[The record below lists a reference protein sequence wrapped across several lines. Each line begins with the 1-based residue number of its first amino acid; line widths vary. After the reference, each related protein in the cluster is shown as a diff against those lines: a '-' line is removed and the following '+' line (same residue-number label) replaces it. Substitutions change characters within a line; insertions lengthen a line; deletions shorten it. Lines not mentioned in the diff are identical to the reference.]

1 MALNIVLI
9 HPQIPQNT
17 GNIARTCV
25 VTGTALHIV
34 KPMAF
39 EITEKN
45 VKRAGLDYW
54 DDLNLT
60 IYESEQEFFIKNN
73 NKRKWF
79 FSSKVRRFYSDAEFH
94 DGDFLVFGSET
105 AGLEK
110 ALLDANK
117 DFCVKLPMIPQQR
130 CLNLSNACC
139 AGLYEALRQTGF
151 KGLN

>member
-1 MALNIVLI
+1 MAFNIVLI

-34 KPMAF
+34 KPMQF
-39 EITEKN
+39 EITQKN

-60 IYESEQEFFIKNN
+60 IYENEREFFDINE
-73 NKRKWF
+73 NKRKWY
-79 FSSKVRRFYSDAEFH
+79 FSSKVHRVYSDAEYR

-105 AGLEK
+105 AGLDKE
-110 ALLDANK
+110 LLSANS
-117 DFCVKLPMIPQQR
+117 DFCVKLPMVPDQR

-151 KGLN
+151 KGLV

>member
-1 MALNIVLI
+1 MAFNIVLI

-34 KPMAF
+34 KPMPF

-60 IYESEQEFFIKNN
+60 IYEDEREFFDINMN
-73 NKRKWF
+73 SRKWY
-79 FSSKVRRFYSDAEFH
+79 FSSKVHRVYSDAEYR

-105 AGLEK
+105 AGLDRE
-110 ALLDANK
+110 LLDANA
-117 DFCVKLPMIPQQR
+117 DFCVKLPMMPGQR

-139 AGLYEALRQTGF
+139 AGLYEALRQTGY
-151 KGLN
+151 KGLV